1 MLDIQV
7 IDDPAAA
14 TVALEPMRRRLL
26 SELAAPASAATLATR
41 VGLARQKVNYHLHA
55 LEAHGLVRLAE
66 ERKWGGLTERL
77 LVATAASY
85 VVSLSALG
93 PVAADPNREIDR
105 LSASYLIALGARVV
119 REVGGLVRGAK
130 ETGKRLATLAVDTE
144 VRFRSAADRAAF
156 SNELTEAITK
166 LVSKYHDESAPGG
179 RAHRLVV
186 VSHPLPAE
194 DPKPSEGVIMSV
206 KKEASGRRSVQVEVE
221 VPGTPEE
228 VWQAIATGPGISSWF
243 VPAEFEEQDGKP
255 VAIKLN
261 FGPGMESRSA
271 ITAWDPPRMFAAQ
284 GEGWGGSP
292 PIADEWSVEARGGGV
307 CVVRVVHSL
316 FASTDDWDNQLEGT
330 ESGWPGFF
338 RILRIYLTHFRG
350 QRSAIMQ
357 WMAPAAGTEA
367 EAWETLTAELGLRG
381 VSAGQRWTA
390 PAGVPALG
398 GVVEHVTQ
406 SPCNALLRLDQPGP
420 GTAALGAVNC
430 GGPIMVTLS
439 FYLYGDQ
446 AAGTVARE
454 TPLWQAWIQE
464 RFPMPSEPS
473 KSE

>member
-1 MLDIQV
+1 
-7 IDDPAAA
+7 
-14 TVALEPMRRRLL
+14 
-26 SELAAPASAATLATR
+26 
-41 VGLARQKVNYHLHA
+41 
-55 LEAHGLVRLAE
+55 
-66 ERKWGGLTERL
+66 
-77 LVATAASY
+77 
-85 VVSLSALG
+85 
-93 PVAADPNREIDR
+93 
-105 LSASYLIALGARVV
+105 
-119 REVGGLVRGAK
+119 
-130 ETGKRLATLAVDTE
+130 
-144 VRFRSAADRAAF
+144 
-156 SNELTEAITK
+156 
-166 LVSKYHDESAPGG
+166 
-179 RAHRLVV
+179 
-186 VSHPLPAE
+186 
-194 DPKPSEGVIMSV
+194 MSV

-243 VPAEFEEQDGKP
+243 VPAEFEEHDGKP

-271 ITAWDPPRMFAAQ
+271 VTTWDPPRMFAAQ

-307 CVVRVVHSL
+307 CIVRVVHSL

-350 QRSAIMQ
+350 QRSAMMQ
-357 WMAPAAGTEA
+357 WIVPAAGTVG
-367 EAWETLTAELGLRG
+367 EAWQTLTAALGLTG

-398 GVVEHVTQ
+398 GVVEHVSQ
-406 SPCNALLRLDQPGP
+406 SPYNALVRLDKPGP
-420 GTAALGAVNC
+420 GVAALGAVNF
-430 GGPIMVTLS
+430 GGSMVTFS

-446 AAGTVARE
+446 AAGSVARE
-454 TPLWQAWIQE
+454 TPHWQAWIEE
-464 RFPMPSEPS
+464 RFPMPSEPV